1 MKKVAFVKMQ
11 KREAEG
17 RRAVLK
23 WFLGCV
29 RVWGGA
35 LRGEWMCDR
44 DGIKGHEKWQKKKQ
58 S

>member
-44 DGIKGHEKWQKKKQ
+44 DGIKGHEKWQKKT
-58 S
+58 